1 LVKWALVLA
10 AALLLTACTDR
21 VEQAQEMLKSRVAEK
36 RYLEFQEL
44 QTFPDGVV
52 CGEFRTT
59 NPMHGNSRFSRFIVW
74 GDTAE
79 DRPSEVDWTIFCS
92 KDPAAALFSTFGIG
106 PAEDAETGI
115 PQIRNDLNVLQTA
128 LAQYLDDNFSMPST
142 AQGLA
147 ALVAVTDVP
156 PKPPKFKAG
165 GYLAAVPDDPWGRP
179 YLYERSRLAG
189 VAQTFRIYTLGA
201 DGMPGGT
208 GKDADVGT
216 EHLKYLDHIA
226 P

>member
-1 LVKWALVLA
+1 LVKWALLLA
-10 AALLLTACTDR
+10 AAFLLPACTDR
-21 VEQAQEMLKSRVAEK
+21 VEQAQEILKSRVAEK
-36 RYLEFQEL
+36 RFLEFQEL

-52 CGEFRTT
+52 CGEFRA
-59 NPMHGNSRFSRFIVW
+59 NDPMHGNNSFRRFIVW

-79 DRPSEVDWTIFCS
+79 DKPSAVDWDIFCS
-92 KDPAAALFSTFGIG
+92 QDPAAALFANLGIG
-106 PAEDAETGI
+106 PVEKEEN
-115 PQIRNDLNVLQTA
+115 QLSRIRADLSLLRAA
-128 LAQYLDDNFSMPST
+128 LAQYLDDNFFLPST

-147 ALVAVTDVP
+147 ALVTATDIV
-156 PKPPKFKAG
+156 PKPLKFKAG

-179 YLYERSRLAG
+179 YLYERGRLAG

-201 DGMPGGT
+201 DGVAGGT

-216 EHLKYLDHIA
+216 DHLKYLDHIA